1 MLAHGAVC
9 VQQNH
14 RNIDQALTP
23 PTQKCLAQGCYR
35 AFSQR
40 LKPGQMV
47 SCTPGSQAI
56 TQKAQLVLTM
66 REAYGSAAPL
76 FLPQSYLLPWDYLTF
91 ARAVRAGGTS
101 RPWVLKE
108 DVHRGKGVAVLPP
121 AAALRAARER
131 KASAS
136 RHNAEPR
143 ALRYVVAQSFV
154 ADQMLVA
161 RRPFYIRLWALSLG
175 TAPLRSHL
183 FDGGVVVFG
192 SEQAGGE
199 DAAAGASAQ
208 DMVVN
213 LWQQDRGAAKPWSL
227 GQLRAHLDASRGAG
241 AGDRVWRRL
250 RTGTA
255 AALAAAL
262 PHQRERAAMLPG
274 YQGGNVEVLGV
285 DFLLDQHLVPHLVEV
300 NWLPS
305 MARKVV
311 DGSGQVGAE
320 AAAPEPFDV
329 QKQQFMA
336 AMLRVLRASHE
347 AAEDGQ
353 AEARRPRGLQAGH
366 WLALRAL
373 RREARA
379 ARDSFADLTRDVYEA
394 LACLQADSDA
404 ALDSCPWIAD
414 RRKDLAVDRVHA
426 PVDAQGDETGPAPK
440 PALLRRVLEALP
452 RFHWGAPRLLRKEP
466 VTTRTRPAALGPVE
480 TLTLE
485 LTRRADSLIHRGT
498 ELGYEA
504 AIEAEWTRLARQRRT
519 EL

>member
-1 MLAHGAVC
+1 MDIYAFAPGETVLLAEAINATGGVDVLAGTSHGGF
-9 VQQNH
+9 
-14 RNIDQALTP
+14 
-23 PTQKCLAQGCYR
+23 LAPKGWHDANLWDVYWTGREGCYR

-66 REAYGSAAPL
+66 RETFGAAAPL
-76 FLPQSYLLPWDYLTF
+76 FLPRSYLLPWDYLAF
-91 ARAVRAGGTS
+91 ARAVRAGGAA

-143 ALRYVVAQSFV
+143 ALRYVVAQS
-154 ADQMLVA
+154 
-161 RRPFYIRLWALSLG
+161 
-175 TAPLRSHL
+175 HL

-192 SEQAGGE
+192 SEQGGAG
-199 DAAAGASAQ
+199 DATAGASAQ

-285 DFLLDQHLVPHLVEV
+285 DFLLDRHLVPHLVEV

-311 DGSGQVGAE
+311 DGSGQDAGE

-336 AMLRVLRASHE
+336 AMLRVLRASHK

-379 ARDSFADLTRDVYEA
+379 ARGSFADLTRDVYEA
-394 LACLQADSDA
+394 LACLQADTDA
-404 ALDSCPWIAD
+404 ALDSCPWIAE
-414 RRKDLAVDRVHA
+414 RREDLAVDRA
-426 PVDAQGDETGPAPK
+426 PAPADAQGDDTGLAPK
-440 PALLRRVLEALP
+440 LGPLVRVLEALP

-480 TLTLE
+480 ALTLE